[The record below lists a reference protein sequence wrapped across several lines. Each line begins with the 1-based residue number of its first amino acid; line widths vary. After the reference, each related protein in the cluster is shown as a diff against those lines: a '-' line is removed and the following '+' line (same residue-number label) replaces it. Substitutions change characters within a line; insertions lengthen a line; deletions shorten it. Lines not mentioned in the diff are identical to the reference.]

1 MCVSSTPSG
10 VSPRSPD
17 YTGHARAG
25 VERELAMDGIEPP
38 TPGFSVRT
46 AVGVCMMPEGDH
58 GRRERPVGLRRGGH
72 PRGGA
77 GSPPPPP
84 PRRAAPRRTPR
95 RRRTGV
101 SPPPPRLPTVPGNS
115 EPPTPPAPAPPLH

>member
-17 YTGHARAG
+17 YTAHARAG

-72 PRGGA
+72 RRGGGGA
-77 GSPPPPP
+77 PPPPP
-84 PRRAAPRRTPR
+84 P
-95 RRRTGV
+95 G
-101 SPPPPRLPTVPGNS
+101 
-115 EPPTPPAPAPPLH
+115 PAPPGGRRAGGRTGFPPSPPRNTPSPWPPEP